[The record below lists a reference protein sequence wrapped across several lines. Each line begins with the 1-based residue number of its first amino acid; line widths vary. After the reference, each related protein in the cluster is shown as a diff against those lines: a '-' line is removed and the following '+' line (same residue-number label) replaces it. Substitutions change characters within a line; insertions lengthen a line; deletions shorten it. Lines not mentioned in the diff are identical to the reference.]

1 MKKFITVV
9 PLQKRGQLNPYI
21 YRSAG
26 NELLDSARPTRF
38 PILAAVRGY
47 VRPGE
52 TFRVIAVL
60 QDSDDCRYNLTLL
73 NQELSAFCA
82 ESGAVCSGAESVTV
96 PLDDQVAT
104 HVATFQTLIDLTEDD
119 DELFSCMTYGTKPLS
134 LAVQTAVQ
142 YAYRIRKNVS
152 LSCVVYGQVDRH
164 SSSEPRDWIASIFD
178 MTALVQLD
186 EIIRAL
192 ADRRVANPRELLGH
206 ILSL

>member
-1 MKKFITVV
+1 M
-9 PLQKRGQLNPYI
+9 
-21 YRSAG
+21 
-26 NELLDSARPTRF
+26 
-38 PILAAVRGY
+38 
-47 VRPGE
+47 
-52 TFRVIAVL
+52 TF
-60 QDSDDCRYNLTLL
+60 
-73 NQELSAFCA
+73 
-82 ESGAVCSGAESVTV
+82 
-96 PLDDQVAT
+96 
-104 HVATFQTLIDLTEDD
+104 
-119 DELFSCMTYGTKPLS
+119 GTKPLS
-134 LAVQTAVQ
+134 AAVQTAVQ